1 MSGND
6 TASAT
11 AGVRAGP
18 YVVGEKTGTLSYS
31 FLDSTGN
38 PIDITAYTGKFI
50 VREELGAATEYD
62 AVITSPSSGTVSY
75 TWTGTEFPTA
85 GSYLAEFWV
94 GNGSLRYAS
103 VLIRFDVRDAVGP
116 VPGI

>member
-6 TASAT
+6 VASAT
-11 AGVRAGP
+11 VGTRAGP
-18 YVVGEKTGTLSYS
+18 YVVGEKTGSLSYS
-31 FLDSTGN
+31 FLDSSGN
-38 PIDITAYTGKFI
+38 PIDLTAFTAKFV
-50 VREELGAATEYD
+50 VREELGSAVEYD
-62 AVITSPSSGTVSY
+62 AVVTAPAQGTVSY

-85 GSYLAEFWV
+85 GSYLSEFWV

-103 VLIRFDVRDAVGP
+103 ILVRFDVRAAVGP